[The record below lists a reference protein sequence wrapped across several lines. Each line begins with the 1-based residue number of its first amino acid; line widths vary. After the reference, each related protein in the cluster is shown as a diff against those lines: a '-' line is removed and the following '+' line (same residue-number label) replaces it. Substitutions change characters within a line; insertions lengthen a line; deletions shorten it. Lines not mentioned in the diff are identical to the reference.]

1 MTVSLA
7 GKVALVTGSTR
18 GIGRAIAQGLAGA
31 GARVM
36 INGIEA
42 DEGTALARELG
53 GGFSGVDVGAPDGP
67 ARLLADTR
75 TTVGA
80 PDILV
85 LCAAVEI
92 LETWDAV
99 TSEAMRRQL
108 DVNIV
113 ATVGLLQA
121 AVPTMVER
129 GWGRVLAIGSVQ
141 EQRPSPIHFVY
152 AGTKAAQTNMM
163 RSLARTLGGKGVTA
177 NVLQPGAIA
186 TQRNARQLGDPAY
199 RKAILDR
206 IPAGRFGTPADC
218 AALAVLVCSDAGSY
232 INGAELA
239 VDGGLAL

>member
-1 MTVSLA
+1 MPSLH
-7 GKVALVTGSTR
+7 GRVALVTGSTR
-18 GIGRAIAQGLAGA
+18 GIGRAIARGLAAA

-42 DEGTALARELG
+42 DEGGTVARELG
-53 GGFSGVDVGAPDGP
+53 GGYSAVDVGSPGGP
-67 ARLLADTR
+67 ARLLAETR
-75 TTVGA
+75 AAVGA

-92 LETWDAV
+92 LETWDTV
-99 TSEAMRRQL
+99 SDEPMRRQL

-113 ATVGLLQA
+113 ATVKLLQE
-121 AVPTMVER
+121 AVPSMVAR

-141 EQRPSPIHFVY
+141 EARPSPIHFVY

-163 RSLARTLGGKGVTA
+163 KSLAKTLGGKGVTA
-177 NVLQPGAIA
+177 NVLQPGAIE
-186 TQRNARQLGDPAY
+186 TQRNARQLSDPAY
-199 RKAILDR
+199 RKAVLDR

-218 AALAVLVCSDAGSY
+218 AALAVLVCSDEGSY

>member
-1 MTVSLA
+1 MGLE
-7 GKVALVTGSTR
+7 GKRALVTGSTR
-18 GIGRAIAQGLAGA
+18 GIGQAIARGLAAA

-36 INGIEA
+36 INGIEV
-42 DEGTALARELG
+42 DEGQALARELG
-53 GGFSGVDVGAPDGP
+53 GGFSNADVGTVDGVR
-67 ARLLADTR
+67 RLYAE
-75 TTVGA
+75 TVAAIGK

-85 LCAAVEI
+85 LCAAIEI

-99 TSEAMRRQL
+99 TPEAMGRQL

-163 RSLARTLGGKGVTA
+163 RSLAKTLGVKGITA

-186 TQRNARQLGDPAY
+186 TQRNAEQLSDPAY
-199 RKAILDR
+199 RKAVLDR

-218 AALAVLVCSDAGSY
+218 AALAVLVCSDAGGY